1 MPSPS
6 KTSVRITAAQKRKL
20 ETRAS
25 EMANEALKIHA
36 AGEMG
41 LLQQSTSAGIPTG
54 PGKGT
59 TMIAAQRFR
68 QNFYALPVKDL
79 LSISRL
85 MSERNWF
92 VEPVNRSR
100 FNIYGAGFRFS
111 TKAARDW
118 AETVGYDFQQA
129 HDDLLWEYLYS
140 SAAVAL
146 WLKTPDAQ
154 TIPRI
159 EVPALTNVEIISEIG
174 RSGIRI
180 TFPKNAKLDPE
191 AKGRMGEAMFNAIKT
206 GKPLSIYEDDDIW
219 DFRVMKSGKSKDPF
233 QAPSITAIL
242 DDLDFIECIKVGDWN
257 GAWSRRE
264 IIRQTKKGYST
275 NSGPNAGRTTNNA
288 KTADLKSIL
297 NNMKS
302 IQGKYEMATN
312 FDQDVSWI
320 TFLAEFFDKDIADS
334 ARSNLIHW
342 GGLPAILMLRT
353 ESQISGISAPMLMRL
368 REEVEGFRAMFARLL
383 TSVFN
388 SESFKRNYPD
398 APKLIPVW
406 SVKPL
411 YSVKELTDLLIPAMK
426 GIMSPQTIRE
436 SFLGL
441 DNEAE
446 SALMLQA
453 HQSRDGYIPPHEA
466 NQGLLTAR
474 FPKDYLGVSQKAN
487 PSSGDSAPDTCA
499 PGDNV

>member
-1 MPSPS
+1 MPSTP
-6 KTSVRITAAQKRKL
+6 KASVRINAAQKRKL
-20 ETRAS
+20 EARAS

-41 LLQQSTSAGIPTG
+41 LLQQCSSAGIPIG

-59 TMIAAQRFR
+59 TMIAAQKFR
-68 QNFYALPVKDL
+68 QNFYNLPVKQL
-79 LSISRL
+79 LGISRL

-111 TKAARDW
+111 TKKARDW
-118 AETVGYDFQQA
+118 AEANGYDFQQI

-140 SAAVAL
+140 SAVVAL
-146 WLKTPDAQ
+146 WRKNPEPG

-159 EVPALTNVEIISEIG
+159 EVPALTDVEVVSEIG
-174 RSGIRI
+174 RNGIRI
-180 TFPKNAKLDPE
+180 TFPKNAKLEDS
-191 AKGRMGEAMFNAIKT
+191 AKDRMGQKMFDAVKT
-206 GKPLSIYEDDDIW
+206 GKPLTIYEEDEFW
-219 DFRVMKSGKSKDPF
+219 DFKVMKSGKSRDPI

-242 DDLDFIECIKVGDWN
+242 DDLDFIECVKVGDWN

-288 KTADLKSIL
+288 KIGDLNSIL
-297 NNMKS
+297 KKMQA

-368 REEVEGFRAMFARLL
+368 REEVEGFRAGFARFLK
-383 TSVFN
+383 SVFN
-388 SESFKRNYPD
+388 SDSFKANFPD
-398 APKLIPVW
+398 SPALIPQW

-411 YSVKELTDLLIPAMK
+411 YSIKELTDLLVPAMK
-426 GIMSPQTIRE
+426 GVVSPQTIRE

-441 DNEAE
+441 DDESE
-446 SALMLQA
+446 SALMLES
-453 HQSRDGYIPPHEA
+453 HKNRDGYIPPHEA

-474 FPKDYLGVSQKAN
+474 FPDAYPGSVSKAN
-487 PSSGDSAPDTCA
+487 PSSEESAPGPGA

>member
-1 MPSPS
+1 MPSSP
-6 KTSVRITAAQKRKL
+6 KTSLRITAAQKRKL

-25 EMANEALKIHA
+25 EMANQALQIHA

-41 LLQQSTSAGIPTG
+41 LMQQSTSAGIPVG
-54 PGKGT
+54 AGKGT

-100 FNIYGAGFRFS
+100 FNIYGAGFRFAG
-111 TKAARDW
+111 KAAKDW
-118 AETVGYDFQQA
+118 AEQNGYDFQQA

-146 WLKTPDAQ
+146 WRKTPDPG
-154 TIPRI
+154 TVPRI
-159 EVPALTNVEIISEIG
+159 EVPALTNVEVISEIG

-180 TFPKNAKLDPE
+180 TFPKNAKLAPE
-191 AKGRMGEAMFNAIKT
+191 AKERMGEKMFTGITT
-206 GKPLSIYEDDDIW
+206 GKPVTIYEDDEFW
-219 DFRVMKSGKSKDPF
+219 DFKVMKTGKSTDPLP
-233 QAPSITAIL
+233 APSITAIL
-242 DDLDFIECIKVGDWN
+242 DDLDFIECVKVGDWN

-288 KTADLKSIL
+288 KKADLDSIL
-297 NNMKS
+297 NKMKS

-312 FDQDVSWI
+312 FDQDVAWI
-320 TFLAEFFDKDIADS
+320 TFLAEFFDKDITDS
-334 ARSNLIHW
+334 ARSNLLHW

-353 ESQISGISAPMLMRL
+353 ESQISGISAPMLMRF
-368 REEVEGFRAMFARLL
+368 REEVIGFRAMFARLL

-388 SESFKRNYPD
+388 STSFKTNFPD
-398 APKLIPVW
+398 APKLIPQW

-411 YSVKELTDLLIPAMK
+411 YSIKELTDLLVPAMK

-436 SFLGL
+436 SLLGL
-441 DNEAE
+441 DDEVE
-446 SALMLQA
+446 SANMVKS
-453 HQSRDGYIPPHEA
+453 HEVRNGYIPPHEA

-474 FPKDYLGVSQKAN
+474 FPDEYPGAASKAN
-487 PSSGDSAPDTCA
+487 PSTGESQPGPGA